1 MPAKKGRYLD
11 IYDQQGDLI
20 WRHTL
25 SQNSTILVEEHD
37 TKLKKDFRTEAMLE
51 AIVPNLR

>member
-37 TKLKKDFRTEAMLE
+37 TKLKKNFRTEAMLE